1 MKHAAHRASARR
13 GAGVG
18 SWSTGRASGVTQA
31 VGIDDLDDALAA
43 KLNEVAPRTRRSI
56 RLAAKASARRS
67 HFMTGSALTVLVG
80 AAASSMAVT
89 QARGDWSLPLA
100 DSVAINLVTPSSSA
114 GSSSAN
120 DSGARVSRSDY
131 RQPLATASQR
141 NEGSWELGESELDA
155 GQMSKSLANNPNVA
169 VLMDANRSV
178 LPSGFNP
185 DHATGDAGNAYEFS
199 QCTWWAYVRRHQ
211 LGLPVGSHLGNAKDW
226 SGSARSLGYWV
237 DNTPRNVG
245 DIVVFQAGQEGSDS
259 TYGHVAI
266 VEKINPDGSI
276 VTSECGAIMNG
287 KTYSRTLSNVHAFSY
302 IHY

>member
-13 GAGVG
+13 GTGVG
-18 SWSTGRASGVTQA
+18 SRSTGRSSGITQA
-31 VGIDDLDDALAA
+31 AGIEGLDGALTA

-67 HFMTGSALTVLVG
+67 HIMTGSALTVLVG
-80 AAASSMAVT
+80 AAASSMAVS

-100 DSVAINLVTPSSSA
+100 DSVAINLVTPSSPA
-114 GSSSAN
+114 GVSGAN
-120 DSGARVSRSDY
+120 GDARVSRSDY

-141 NEGSWELGESELDA
+141 NEGSWELGESEPDA
-155 GQMSKSLANNPNVA
+155 GQMSKSLASNPVVA

-178 LPSGFNP
+178 LPAGFNP
-185 DHATGDAGNAYEFS
+185 NHVTGDAGNAYEFS

-211 LGLPVGSHLGNAKDW
+211 LGLPVGSHMGNAKDW
-226 SGSARSLGYWV
+226 SGSARTLGYWV
-237 DNTPRNVG
+237 DDTPRNVG

-276 VTSECGAIMNG
+276 VTSECGAVMNG
-287 KTYSRTLSNVHAFSY
+287 KTYSRTLTNVHALRY

>member
-18 SWSTGRASGVTQA
+18 SWSTGRSSGITQA
-31 VGIDDLDDALAA
+31 AGIEGLDDALTA

-67 HFMTGSALTVLVG
+67 HIMTGSALTVLVG
-80 AAASSMAVT
+80 AAASSMAVS

-114 GSSSAN
+114 GSSGAN
-120 DSGARVSRSDY
+120 GGARVSRSDY

-141 NEGSWELGESELDA
+141 NEGSWELGESEPDA
-155 GQMSKSLANNPNVA
+155 GQMSKSPANNPVVA

-178 LPSGFNP
+178 LPAGFNP
-185 DHATGDAGNAYEFS
+185 NHVTGDAGNAYEFS

-211 LGLPVGSHLGNAKDW
+211 LGLPVGSHMGNAKDW

-245 DIVVFQAGQEGSDS
+245 DIVVFQAGQEGSDP

-287 KTYSRTLSNVHAFSY
+287 KTYSRTLSNVHALNY

>member
-18 SWSTGRASGVTQA
+18 SWSTGRSSGITQA
-31 VGIDDLDDALAA
+31 AGIEGLDDALTA

-67 HFMTGSALTVLVG
+67 HIMTGSALTVLVG
-80 AAASSMAVT
+80 AAASSMAVS
-89 QARGDWSLPLA
+89 QARDDWSLPLA

-114 GSSSAN
+114 GSSGAN
-120 DSGARVSRSDY
+120 GGARVSRSDY

-141 NEGSWELGESELDA
+141 NEGSWELGESEPDA
-155 GQMSKSLANNPNVA
+155 GQMSKSPANNPVVA

-178 LPSGFNP
+178 LPAGFNP
-185 DHATGDAGNAYEFS
+185 NHVTGDAGNAYEFS

-211 LGLPVGSHLGNAKDW
+211 LGLPVGSHMGNAKDW

-245 DIVVFQAGQEGSDS
+245 DIVVFQAGQEGSDP

-287 KTYSRTLSNVHAFSY
+287 KTYSRTLSNVHALNY
-302 IHY
+302 NHY

>member
-18 SWSTGRASGVTQA
+18 SWSTGRSSGITQA
-31 VGIDDLDDALAA
+31 AGIEGLDDALTA

-67 HFMTGSALTVLVG
+67 HIMTGSALTVLVG
-80 AAASSMAVT
+80 AAASSMAVS
-89 QARGDWSLPLA
+89 QARDDWSLPLA

-114 GSSSAN
+114 GSSGAN
-120 DSGARVSRSDY
+120 GGARVSRSDY

-141 NEGSWELGESELDA
+141 NEGSWELGESEPDA
-155 GQMSKSLANNPNVA
+155 GQMSKSLASNPVVA

-178 LPSGFNP
+178 LPAGFNP
-185 DHATGDAGNAYEFS
+185 NHVTGDAGNAYEFS

-211 LGLPVGSHLGNAKDW
+211 LGLPVGSHMGNAKDW

-245 DIVVFQAGQEGSDS
+245 DIVVFQAGQEGSDP

-287 KTYSRTLSNVHAFSY
+287 KTYSRTLSNVHALNY

>member
-18 SWSTGRASGVTQA
+18 SWSTGRSSGITQA
-31 VGIDDLDDALAA
+31 AGIEGLDDALTA

-67 HFMTGSALTVLVG
+67 HIMTGSALTVLVG
-80 AAASSMAVT
+80 AAASSMAVS

-114 GSSSAN
+114 GSSGAN
-120 DSGARVSRSDY
+120 GGARVSRSDY

-141 NEGSWELGESELDA
+141 NEGSWELGESEPDA
-155 GQMSKSLANNPNVA
+155 GQMSKSPANNPVVA

-178 LPSGFNP
+178 LPAGFNP
-185 DHATGDAGNAYEFS
+185 NHVTGDAGNAYEFS

-211 LGLPVGSHLGNAKDW
+211 LGLPVGSHMGNAKDW

>member
-18 SWSTGRASGVTQA
+18 SWSTVRSSGITQA
-31 VGIDDLDDALAA
+31 AGIEGLDDALTA
-43 KLNEVAPRTRRSI
+43 KLNEVAPQTRRSI

-67 HFMTGSALTVLVG
+67 HIMTGSALTVLVG
-80 AAASSMAVT
+80 AAASSMAVS
-89 QARGDWSLPLA
+89 QARDDWSLPLA

-114 GSSSAN
+114 GSSGAN
-120 DSGARVSRSDY
+120 GGARVSRSDY

-141 NEGSWELGESELDA
+141 NEGNWELGESEPDA
-155 GQMSKSLANNPNVA
+155 GQMSKSPANNPVVA

-178 LPSGFNP
+178 LPAGFNP
-185 DHATGDAGNAYEFS
+185 NHVTGDAGNAYEFS

-211 LGLPVGSHLGNAKDW
+211 LGLPVGSHMGNAKDW

>member
-18 SWSTGRASGVTQA
+18 SWSTGRSSGITQA
-31 VGIDDLDDALAA
+31 AGIEGLDDALTA

-67 HFMTGSALTVLVG
+67 HIMTGSALTVLVG
-80 AAASSMAVT
+80 AAASSMAVS
-89 QARGDWSLPLA
+89 QARDDWSLPLA

-114 GSSSAN
+114 GSSGAN
-120 DSGARVSRSDY
+120 GGARVSRSDY

-141 NEGSWELGESELDA
+141 NEGSWELGESEPDA
-155 GQMSKSLANNPNVA
+155 GQMSKSPANNPVVA

-178 LPSGFNP
+178 LPAGFNP
-185 DHATGDAGNAYEFS
+185 NHVTGDAGNAYEFS

-211 LGLPVGSHLGNAKDW
+211 LGLPVGSHMGNAKDW

-276 VTSECGAIMNG
+276 VTSECSANMNG
-287 KTYSRTLSNVHAFSY
+287 KTYSRTLSNVHALNY

>member
-18 SWSTGRASGVTQA
+18 SWSTGRSSGITQA
-31 VGIDDLDDALAA
+31 AGIEGLDGALTA

-67 HFMTGSALTVLVG
+67 HIMTGSALTVLVG
-80 AAASSMAVT
+80 AAASSMAVS

-100 DSVAINLVTPSSSA
+100 DSVAINLVTPSSPA
-114 GSSSAN
+114 GASGAN
-120 DSGARVSRSDY
+120 GDARVSRSDY

-141 NEGSWELGESELDA
+141 NEGSWELGESEPDA
-155 GQMSKSLANNPNVA
+155 GQMSKSPANNPVVA

-178 LPSGFNP
+178 LPAGFNP
-185 DHATGDAGNAYEFS
+185 NHVTGDAGNAYEFS

-211 LGLPVGSHLGNAKDW
+211 LGLPVGSHMGNAKDW

-245 DIVVFQAGQEGSDS
+245 DIVVFQAGQEGSDP

-287 KTYSRTLSNVHAFSY
+287 KTYSRTLSNVHALNY

>member
-18 SWSTGRASGVTQA
+18 SWSTGRSSGVTQA
-31 VGIDDLDDALAA
+31 EGIEGLDDALAA

-67 HFMTGSALTVLVG
+67 HIMTGSALTVLVG
-80 AAASSMAVT
+80 AAASSMAVN
-89 QARGDWSLPLA
+89 QARNDWSLPLA

-114 GSSSAN
+114 GSSDAN
-120 DSGARVSRSDY
+120 GGARVSRSDY
-131 RQPLATASQR
+131 RQPLPTASQR

-155 GQMSKSLANNPNVA
+155 GQMSKSLANNPVVA

-185 DHATGDAGNAYEFS
+185 NHATGDAGNVYEFS

-211 LGLPVGSHLGNAKDW
+211 LGLPVGSHMGNAKDW

-276 VTSECGAIMNG
+276 VTSECGAVMNG

>member
-1 MKHAAHRASARR
+1 MKHAAHRASATR

-18 SWSTGRASGVTQA
+18 SSPTSRSTGVTHA
-31 VGIDDLDDALAA
+31 VGIEGLDDALAA

-56 RLAAKASARRS
+56 RLAAKASARHS
-67 HFMTGSALTVLVG
+67 HIMTGSALTVLVG
-80 AAASSMAVT
+80 AAASSMAVS
-89 QARGDWSLPLA
+89 QAQSDWSLPLA
-100 DSVAINLVTPSSSA
+100 DSVAINLVTPSSST

-120 DSGARVSRSDY
+120 GGARVSRSDY

-141 NEGSWELGESELDA
+141 NEGSWDLGEAAFDA
-155 GQMSKSLANNPNVA
+155 GQMSKSSAKNPVVA
-169 VLMDANRSV
+169 VLMDANQSV
-178 LPSGFNP
+178 LPAGFDPN
-185 DHATGDAGNAYEFS
+185 HATGDAGNAYEFS

-211 LGLPVGSHLGNAKDW
+211 LGLPVGSYMGNAKDW

-259 TYGHVAI
+259 SYGHVAI

-276 VTSECGAIMNG
+276 VTSECGAVMNG
-287 KTYSRTLSNVHAFSY
+287 KTYSRTLSNVHALSY

>member
-1 MKHAAHRASARR
+1 MKHAAHGASARR
-13 GAGVG
+13 GTGVG
-18 SWSTGRASGVTQA
+18 SRSTGRSSGITQA
-31 VGIDDLDDALAA
+31 AGIEGLDDALAA

-67 HFMTGSALTVLVG
+67 HIMTGSALTVLVG
-80 AAASSMAVT
+80 AAASSMAVS

-114 GSSSAN
+114 GSSGAN
-120 DSGARVSRSDY
+120 GGARVSRSDY

-141 NEGSWELGESELDA
+141 NEGSWELGESEPDA
-155 GQMSKSLANNPNVA
+155 GQMSKSPANNPVVA

-178 LPSGFNP
+178 LPAGFNP
-185 DHATGDAGNAYEFS
+185 NHVTGDAGNAYEFS

-211 LGLPVGSHLGNAKDW
+211 LGLPVGSHMGNAKDW

-245 DIVVFQAGQEGSDS
+245 DIVVFQAGQEGSDP

-287 KTYSRTLSNVHAFSY
+287 KTYSRTLSNVHALNY

>member
-18 SWSTGRASGVTQA
+18 SWSTGRSSGITQA
-31 VGIDDLDDALAA
+31 AGIEGLDDALTA

-67 HFMTGSALTVLVG
+67 HIMTGSALTVLVG
-80 AAASSMAVT
+80 AAASSMAVS
-89 QARGDWSLPLA
+89 QARDDWSLPLA

-114 GSSSAN
+114 GSSGAN
-120 DSGARVSRSDY
+120 GGARVSRSDY

-141 NEGSWELGESELDA
+141 NEGSWELGESEPDA
-155 GQMSKSLANNPNVA
+155 GQMSKSPANNPVVA

-178 LPSGFNP
+178 LPAGFNP
-185 DHATGDAGNAYEFS
+185 NHVTGDAGNAYEFS

-211 LGLPVGSHLGNAKDW
+211 LGLPVGSHMGNAKDW

-245 DIVVFQAGQEGSDS
+245 DIVVFQAGQEGSDP

-287 KTYSRTLSNVHAFSY
+287 KTYSRTLSNVHALNY

>member
-18 SWSTGRASGVTQA
+18 SWSTGRSSGITQA
-31 VGIDDLDDALAA
+31 AGIEGLDDALTA

-67 HFMTGSALTVLVG
+67 HIMTGSALTVLVG
-80 AAASSMAVT
+80 AAASSMAVS
-89 QARGDWSLPLA
+89 QARDDWSLPLA

-114 GSSSAN
+114 GSSGAN
-120 DSGARVSRSDY
+120 GGARVSRSDY

-141 NEGSWELGESELDA
+141 NEGSWELGESEPDA
-155 GQMSKSLANNPNVA
+155 GQMSKSPANNPVVA

-178 LPSGFNP
+178 LPAGFNP
-185 DHATGDAGNAYEFS
+185 NHVTGDAGNAYEFS

-211 LGLPVGSHLGNAKDW
+211 LGLPVGSHMGNAKDW